1 MCKLLNYTNKAA
13 VIVAALLGVVS
24 MSAHSQG
31 SVTLYGMTD
40 AGIIYTNKTLN
51 SATRSDAGHQWSL
64 VSGGGYASRFGI
76 KGSEDL
82 GGGTEA
88 IFDLESGINVA
99 NGGFSDSNGNFFG
112 RRAWV
117 GMTGDF
123 GTAKAGVQYSPFA
136 LSIIDSDPRSAS
148 YFGSAA
154 VIYVDNVLVTGI
166 FNSNA
171 ISYTSPEVGGL
182 QGSAMLA
189 LGGTSDFQGG
199 RQYSAALNY
208 KHGPFQLTAAMY
220 SGNSGGTAAST
231 PTPSTVAFSGR
242 TIGAGYRL
250 GDWTIKAAFVEYKVA
265 GSFDSHVY
273 SAGFSYLATP
283 SINVDAG
290 VWVVRDGNDADNH
303 SVMAATGVEYFLSKA
318 TSAYCQVAFLNNHGH
333 MKNGLSINGA
343 LYGTE
348 GSTVG
353 AIVGIRHFF

>member
-1 MCKLLNYTNKAA
+1 
-13 VIVAALLGVVS
+13 
-24 MSAHSQG
+24 
-31 SVTLYGMTD
+31 
-40 AGIIYTNKTLN
+40 
-51 SATRSDAGHQWSL
+51 
-64 VSGGGYASRFGI
+64 
-76 KGSEDL
+76 
-82 GGGTEA
+82 
-88 IFDLESGINVA
+88 
-99 NGGFSDSNGNFFG
+99 
-112 RRAWV
+112 
-117 GMTGDF
+117 
-123 GTAKAGVQYSPFA
+123 
-136 LSIIDSDPRSAS
+136 
-148 YFGSAA
+148 
-154 VIYVDNVLVTGI
+154 
-166 FNSNA
+166 
-171 ISYTSPEVGGL
+171 
-182 QGSAMLA
+182 
-189 LGGTSDFQGG
+189 
-199 RQYSAALNY
+199 
-208 KHGPFQLTAAMY
+208 MY